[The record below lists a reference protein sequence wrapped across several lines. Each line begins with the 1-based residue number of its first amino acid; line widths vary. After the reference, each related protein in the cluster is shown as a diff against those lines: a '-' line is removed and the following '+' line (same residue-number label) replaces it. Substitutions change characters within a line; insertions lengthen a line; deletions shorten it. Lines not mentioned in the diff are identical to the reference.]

1 MKLLYNTF
9 REQNYVFVFIE
20 IPKVNKRKSPLLLLG
35 FIKPSSAAINFFL
48 KKVNKN
54 MTWIWL
60 IGNIFNLNARRLV
73 QKIK

>member
-54 MTWIWL
+54 MT
-60 IGNIFNLNARRLV
+60 
-73 QKIK
+73 